1 MDITDAEMNEI
12 VHTLADTIDGIR
24 GKNNEPPIDR
34 VRLNEII
41 ETEVLLE
48 YGIIVVE
55 D

>member
-1 MDITDAEMNEI
+1 MDITNDEMNEM

-24 GKNNEPPIDR
+24 GKHNEPPIDR
-34 VRLNEII
+34 VRLNEIL
-41 ETEVLLE
+41 ETKVLLE